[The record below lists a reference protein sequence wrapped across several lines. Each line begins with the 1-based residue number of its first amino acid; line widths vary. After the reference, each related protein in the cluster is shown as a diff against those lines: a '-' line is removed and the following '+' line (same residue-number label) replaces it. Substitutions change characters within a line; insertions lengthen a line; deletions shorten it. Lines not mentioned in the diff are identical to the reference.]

1 MNWISKT
8 HHSTLLLAAEKKKQK
23 QFLWMISLISFA
35 VLGYQYYLV
44 HTLNYSPAFIGG
56 LTLLIS
62 LVSPLIALPFLY
74 IWMFIGNILSEITS
88 TIILGFIYFLI
99 LTPIGLIKKNEE
111 NTGWLQPK
119 NDNNFN
125 EQF

>member
-35 VLGYQYYLV
+35 VFGYQYYLV

-74 IWMFIGNILSEITS
+74 IWTFIGNILSEITS

>member
-8 HHSTLLLAAEKKKQK
+8 HRSTLLLAAEKKKQK
-23 QFLWMISLISFA
+23 QFLWLISLISFA
-35 VLGYQYYLV
+35 VFGYKYYLV
-44 HTLNYSPAFIGG
+44 HTLNYSPAIIGG

>member
-8 HHSTLLLAAEKKKQK
+8 HRSTLLLAAEKKKQK
-23 QFLWMISLISFA
+23 QFLWLISLISFA
-35 VLGYQYYLV
+35 VFGYQYYLV
-44 HTLNYSPAFIGG
+44 HTLNYSPQIIGG
-56 LTLLIS
+56 TTLLIS

>member
-35 VLGYQYYLV
+35 VFGYQYYLV
-44 HTLNYSPAFIGG
+44 HTLNYSPAIIGG